1 MSTASTHQEVF
12 RRAAVRVGLVGG
24 ALAALGLAASRL
36 GGGRAWAGAVW
47 GAGAG
52 ALLTAITAAA
62 LAVPWDRFPL
72 LASSGVMLSFLGKIL
87 VMIGVVLLAGPH
99 KSAMSP
105 AWFLGTLAAVL
116 LGVAAV
122 EIASLAAARSP
133 TVESGADGE

>member
-52 ALLTAITAAA
+52 ALLTAITVATLAA
-62 LAVPWDRFPL
+62 PWDRVPR
-72 LASSGVMLSFLGKIL
+72 LASSGALLSFIGKII
-87 VMIGVVLLAGPH
+87 VMIGVVVMAGPH

-105 AWFLGTLAAVL
+105 LWFLATLALVLIGVTAAEIVL
-116 LGVAAV
+116 LANG
-122 EIASLAAARSP
+122 RTP
-133 TVESGADGE
+133 TVESGTKGE